1 MQRILIMLYGITAY
15 VLFHAVFLYA
25 VGFIFGVPFLPKTID
40 SGEVVPLAEA
50 LMIDLGLL
58 SLFAV
63 QHSGMARRGFKRW
76 WTKILPQPMERATFV
91 LATNAVLVLLLW
103 QWRPI
108 PAVVW
113 TIPVPGIAVAVQAL
127 SAIGIVIVLL
137 ATFLINHF
145 ELFGLHQVVNHM
157 RRRPMPEPRFR
168 TPALYGVV
176 RHPIYFGF
184 IVAFW
189 AAPVMTLG
197 HLLFAAATTAYIFV
211 GIFLEERDLVAQFGD
226 DYRRYRARVAMI
238 VPFWRRAE
246 PAAPSEPNADLAPR
260 RG

>member
-1 MQRILIMLYGITAY
+1 MQRILIMLYGVTAY
-15 VLFHAVFLYA
+15 VLFLGVFLYA
-25 VGFIFGVPFLPKTID
+25 VGFILGVPFLPKTVD
-40 SGEVVPLAEA
+40 TGAVVPLAEA
-50 LMIDLGLL
+50 LLINLGLL

-76 WTKILPQPMERATFV
+76 WTTILPQPMERATFV
-91 LATNAVLVLLLW
+91 LATNAVLVLLFW

-113 TIPVPGIAVAVQAL
+113 TIPVPQLAIAVQAL
-127 SAIGIVIVLL
+127 AAIGIVIVLL

-145 ELFGLHQVVNHM
+145 ELFGLHQVINHM

-168 TPALYGVV
+168 TPALYRIV
-176 RHPIYFGF
+176 RHPIYLGF

-189 AAPVMTLG
+189 AAPVMTVG

-226 DYRRYRARVAMI
+226 DYRRYRRRVAMI
-238 VPFWRRAE
+238 VPFWRAHE
-246 PAAPSEPNADLAPR
+246 PATPSEPDAELAPR
-260 RG
+260 GG